1 MRSFGTR
8 ENTRGELG
16 CSLTPHKGV
25 LMEIV
30 QFLVENFKAGG
41 IFMYGIL
48 SVMVVGTAIV
58 VERTLALLI
67 RARINA
73 RMFWQDLEAL
83 IAHDKLADALQRA
96 QAESVPLAR
105 VLAAGLAS
113 AQRAEGREGVERH
126 MEEAIREVLPQ
137 LEKRIHYLYTLSN
150 VATLIGLMGTVV
162 GLITAFTAVS
172 LADPAQKAALLANGI
187 SLALNN
193 TAFGLMVAILL
204 MLAYSFM
211 QSRAAR
217 LGDEIDEFSLRLA
230 NRLSERTG
238 R

>member
-1 MRSFGTR
+1 
-8 ENTRGELG
+8 
-16 CSLTPHKGV
+16 
-25 LMEIV
+25 MEIV
-30 QFLVENFKAGG
+30 QFLVANFESGG
-41 IFMYGIL
+41 IFMWGIL
-48 SVMVVGTAIV
+48 AVLVVGTAIV
-58 VERTLALLI
+58 VDRALALLI
-67 RARINA
+67 RARLN
-73 RMFWQDLEAL
+73 
-83 IAHDKLADALQRA
+83 ADAFWRELDPLLQHGKVADA
-96 QAESVPLAR
+96 QQHAEGSPAPLAR
-105 VLAAGLAS
+105 VLAAGLAA
-113 AQRAEGREGVERH
+113 AQRGEDRESIDRRI
-126 MEEAIREVLPQ
+126 EETVRSVLPQ

-150 VATLIGLMGTVV
+150 VATLIGLLGTVV

-217 LGDEIDEFSLRLA
+217 LGDEIDEYSLRLA
-230 NRLSERTG
+230 NRLSERPG

>member
-1 MRSFGTR
+1 
-8 ENTRGELG
+8 
-16 CSLTPHKGV
+16 
-25 LMEIV
+25 MEIV
-30 QFLVENFKAGG
+30 QFLVANFKAGG

-48 SVMVVGTAIV
+48 SVLVVGTAIA
-58 VERTLALLI
+58 VERSLALLI
-67 RARINA
+67 RGRVNA
-73 RMFWQDLEAL
+73 RALWRDIEAL
-83 IAHDKLADALQRA
+83 VAHDKLADALQQA
-96 QAESVPLAR
+96 QALSAPLAR
-105 VLAAGLAS
+105 VLAAGLAA
-113 AQRAEGREGVERH
+113 AQRAEGRESVERH
-126 MEEAIREVLPQ
+126 IEEATREILPQ

-150 VATLIGLMGTVV
+150 VATLIGLLGTVV

-230 NRLSERTG
+230 NRLSERTE

>member
-1 MRSFGTR
+1 
-8 ENTRGELG
+8 
-16 CSLTPHKGV
+16 
-25 LMEIV
+25 MEIV
-30 QFLVENFKAGG
+30 EFLVANFRAGG

-48 SVMVVGTAIV
+48 SVLVVGTAIA
-58 VERTLALLI
+58 VERSLALVI
-67 RARINA
+67 RGRVNA
-73 RMFWQDLEAL
+73 RSLWRDIEAF
-83 IAHDKLADALQRA
+83 ITHDKLADALQRA
-96 QAESVPLAR
+96 QGLSAPLAR
-105 VLAAGLAS
+105 VLAAGLAA

-126 MEEAIREVLPQ
+126 IEEAIREVLPQ

-150 VATLIGLMGTVV
+150 VATLIGLLGTVV

-204 MLAYSFM
+204 MLSYSFM

-217 LGDEIDEFSLRLA
+217 LGDEID
-230 NRLSERTG
+230 
-238 R
+238 

>member
-1 MRSFGTR
+1 M
-8 ENTRGELG
+8 EL
-16 CSLTPHKGV
+16 V
-25 LMEIV
+25 E
-30 QFLVENFKAGG
+30 FLVANFKAGG

-48 SVMVVGTAIV
+48 AVLAVGTAIV
-58 VERTLALLI
+58 VERSLALI
-67 RARINA
+67 VRNRVNA
-73 RMFWQDLEAL
+73 RALWADLVEL
-83 IAHDKLADALQRA
+83 IEHDKLADAIQRA
-96 QAESVPLAR
+96 DAAAAPLAR
-105 VLAAGLAS
+105 VLGAGLAL
-113 AQRAEGREGVERH
+113 AHRGQGRDAIERG
-126 MEEAIREVLPQ
+126 MEEAMREVLPA

-150 VATLIGLMGTVV
+150 VATLIGLLGTVV

-217 LGDEIDEFSLRLA
+217 LGDEIDEFALRLA
-230 NRLSERTG
+230 NRLAARTHP

>member
-1 MRSFGTR
+1 
-8 ENTRGELG
+8 
-16 CSLTPHKGV
+16 
-25 LMEIV
+25 MEIV
-30 QFLVENFKAGG
+30 QFLVANFKAGG

-48 SVMVVGTAIV
+48 AVLVVGTAIV
-58 VERTLALLI
+58 VERTIALLI
-67 RARINA
+67 RGRIAARV
-73 RMFWQDLEAL
+73 FWQNLESL
-83 IAHDKLADALQRA
+83 IAHDKLADALQTA
-96 QAESVPLAR
+96 QTPSAPLAR
-105 VLAAGLAS
+105 VLAAGLAA
-113 AQRAEGREGVERH
+113 AQRGEGRDGIDRRL
-126 MEEAIREVLPQ
+126 EEAVREVLPQ
-137 LEKRIHYLYTLSN
+137 LETRIHYLYTLSN
-150 VATLIGLMGTVV
+150 VATLIGLLGTVV

-217 LGDEIDEFSLRLA
+217 LGDEIDEYSLRLA
-230 NRLSERTG
+230 NRLTDRAG

>member
-1 MRSFGTR
+1 
-8 ENTRGELG
+8 
-16 CSLTPHKGV
+16 
-25 LMEIV
+25 MEIV
-30 QFLVENFKAGG
+30 QFLVANFESGG

-48 SVMVVGTAIV
+48 AVLVVGTAIV
-58 VERTLALLI
+58 AERVLALLI
-67 RARINA
+67 RSRINA
-73 RMFWQDLEAL
+73 EAFWREIDAL
-83 IAHDKLADALQRA
+83 LQHGKVADAQQHADRTTA
-96 QAESVPLAR
+96 PLGR
-105 VLAAGLAS
+105 VLAAGLAA
-113 AQRAEGREGVERH
+113 AQRGDDREGIDRRI
-126 MEEAIREVLPQ
+126 EEAVRSALPR

-150 VATLIGLMGTVV
+150 VATLVGLLGTVV

-172 LADPAQKAALLANGI
+172 LADPAQKAAMLANGI

-217 LGDEIDEFSLRLA
+217 LGDEIDEYSLRLA
-230 NRLSERTG
+230 NRLSERPG

>member
-1 MRSFGTR
+1 
-8 ENTRGELG
+8 
-16 CSLTPHKGV
+16 
-25 LMEIV
+25 MEIV
-30 QFLVENFKAGG
+30 QFLVANFESGG
-41 IFMYGIL
+41 IFMWGIL
-48 SVMVVGTAIV
+48 AVLVVGTAIV
-58 VERTLALLI
+58 VDRVLALVI
-67 RARINA
+67 RGRLN
-73 RMFWQDLEAL
+73 
-83 IAHDKLADALQRA
+83 ADAFWGELDALLQHGKVA
-96 QAESVPLAR
+96 DAHQHAERSPAPLAR
-105 VLAAGLAS
+105 VLAAGLAAS
-113 AQRAEGREGVERH
+113 QRGEDRDGIDRH
-126 MEEAIREVLPQ
+126 IEEAVRSTLPQ

-150 VATLIGLMGTVV
+150 VATLIGLLGTVV

-217 LGDEIDEFSLRLA
+217 LGDEIDEYSLRLA
-230 NRLSERTG
+230 NRLSERPA

>member
-1 MRSFGTR
+1 
-8 ENTRGELG
+8 
-16 CSLTPHKGV
+16 
-25 LMEIV
+25 MEIV
-30 QFLVENFKAGG
+30 QFLVANFKSGG

-48 SVMVVGTAIV
+48 AVLVVGTAIV

-67 RARINA
+67 RSRVNA
-73 RMFWQDLEAL
+73 RALWQDLEAL

-96 QAESVPLAR
+96 QAVSAPLAR
-105 VLAAGLAS
+105 VLAAGLA
-113 AQRAEGREGVERH
+113 AGQRGEGRDGVDRH
-126 MEEAIREVLPQ
+126 LEEAIREVLPQ

-150 VATLIGLMGTVV
+150 VATLIGLLGTVV

-217 LGDEIDEFSLRLA
+217 LGDEIDEFSLRLG

>member
-1 MRSFGTR
+1 
-8 ENTRGELG
+8 
-16 CSLTPHKGV
+16 
-25 LMEIV
+25 MEIV
-30 QFLVENFKAGG
+30 QFLVANFKSGG

-48 SVMVVGTAIV
+48 AVMVVGTAITV
-58 VERTLALLI
+58 DRAIALLI
-67 RARINA
+67 RSRVNA
-73 RMFWQDLEAL
+73 RALWHELESL
-83 IAHDKLADALQRA
+83 IDHDKLVDALQRT
-96 QAESVPLAR
+96 QASPVPLAR
-105 VLAAGLAS
+105 VLAAGLTA
-113 AQRAEGREGVERH
+113 AQRPEGRARVEH
-126 MEEAIREVLPQ
+126 HVEEAIREILPQ

-150 VATLIGLMGTVV
+150 VATLIGLLGTVV
-162 GLITAFTAVS
+162 GLIQAFTAVS

-217 LGDEIDEFSLRLA
+217 LGDEIDELSLRLV
-230 NRLSERTG
+230 NRLGERPE

>member
-1 MRSFGTR
+1 
-8 ENTRGELG
+8 
-16 CSLTPHKGV
+16 
-25 LMEIV
+25 MEIV
-30 QFLVENFKAGG
+30 QFLVANFKAGG

-48 SVMVVGTAIV
+48 SVLVVGTAIA
-58 VERTLALLI
+58 VERSLALVI
-67 RARINA
+67 RGRVNA
-73 RMFWQDLEAL
+73 RSLWRDIEAL

-96 QAESVPLAR
+96 QGPAAPLAR
-105 VLAAGLAS
+105 VLAAGLAA

-126 MEEAIREVLPQ
+126 IEEAIREVLPQ

-150 VATLIGLMGTVV
+150 VATLIGLLGTVV

-204 MLAYSFM
+204 MLSYSFM

-217 LGDEIDEFSLRLA
+217 LGDEIDEFSLRLV

>member
-1 MRSFGTR
+1 
-8 ENTRGELG
+8 
-16 CSLTPHKGV
+16 
-25 LMEIV
+25 MEIV
-30 QFLVENFKAGG
+30 QFLVANFKAGG

-48 SVMVVGTAIV
+48 VVLVVGTAIV
-58 VERTLALLI
+58 AERTISLLI
-67 RARINA
+67 RGRIAARV
-73 RMFWQDLEAL
+73 FWQDLESL

-96 QAESVPLAR
+96 QTQAAPLAR
-105 VLAAGLAS
+105 VLAAGLAA
-113 AQRAEGREGVERH
+113 AQRGEGRDGVDRRV
-126 MEEAIREVLPQ
+126 EEAIREVLPQ
-137 LEKRIHYLYTLSN
+137 LETRIHYLYTLSN
-150 VATLIGLMGTVV
+150 VATLIGLLGTVV

-193 TAFGLMVAILL
+193 TAFGLIVAILL

-217 LGDEIDEFSLRLA
+217 LGDEIDEYSLRLA
-230 NRLSERTG
+230 NRLTERAG

>member
-1 MRSFGTR
+1 
-8 ENTRGELG
+8 
-16 CSLTPHKGV
+16 
-25 LMEIV
+25 MEIV
-30 QFLVENFKAGG
+30 QFLVANFKAGG

-48 SVMVVGTAIV
+48 SVLVVGTAIV

-67 RARINA
+67 RGRVNA
-73 RMFWQDLEAL
+73 RVLWQDLETL
-83 IAHDKLADALQRA
+83 IVHDKLADASQRA
-96 QAESVPLAR
+96 QAVSAPLGR
-105 VLAAGLAS
+105 VLAAGLA
-113 AQRAEGREGVERH
+113 AAERGEGRDSVDRH
-126 MEEAIREVLPQ
+126 MEETIREVLPQ

-150 VATLIGLMGTVV
+150 VATLIGLLGTVV

-193 TAFGLMVAILL
+193 TAFGLMVAIIL

-230 NRLSERTG
+230 NRLSDRSA

>member
-1 MRSFGTR
+1 
-8 ENTRGELG
+8 
-16 CSLTPHKGV
+16 
-25 LMEIV
+25 MEIV
-30 QFLVENFKAGG
+30 QFLVANFKSGG

-48 SVMVVGTAIV
+48 AVLVVGTAIV
-58 VERTLALLI
+58 VERSLALLI
-67 RARINA
+67 RGRVNA
-73 RMFWQDLEAL
+73 RALWQDLEAL

-96 QAESVPLAR
+96 QAVSVPLAR
-105 VLAAGLAS
+105 VLAAGLSA
-113 AQRAEGREGVERH
+113 AQRPDARDSVERH
-126 MEEAIREVLPQ
+126 IEEAVREVLPQ

-150 VATLIGLMGTVV
+150 VATLIGLLGTVV

-230 NRLSERTG
+230 NRLTERTG

>member
-1 MRSFGTR
+1 
-8 ENTRGELG
+8 
-16 CSLTPHKGV
+16 
-25 LMEIV
+25 MEIV
-30 QFLVENFKAGG
+30 QFLVANFEAGG

-48 SVMVVGTAIV
+48 AVMVVGTAIV
-58 VERTLALLI
+58 VDRTLALVI
-67 RARINA
+67 RGRINA
-73 RMFWQDLEAL
+73 GSFWREIDTLLQ
-83 IAHDKLADALQRA
+83 HGKLADALQRA
-96 QAESVPLAR
+96 DASLAPLGR
-105 VLAAGLAS
+105 VLAAGLVA
-113 AQRAEGREGVERH
+113 AHRGENREGIDRRV
-126 MEEAIREVLPQ
+126 EEAVRSVLPQ

-150 VATLIGLMGTVV
+150 VATLIGLLGTVV

-217 LGDEIDEFSLRLA
+217 LGDEIDEYSLRLA
-230 NRLSERTG
+230 NRLGERTG

>member
-1 MRSFGTR
+1 
-8 ENTRGELG
+8 
-16 CSLTPHKGV
+16 
-25 LMEIV
+25 MEMIE
-30 QFLVENFKAGG
+30 FLVANFKSGG

-48 SVMVVGTAIV
+48 LVLVVGTAIV
-58 VERTLALLI
+58 VERALALVI
-67 RARINA
+67 RGRVNA
-73 RMFWQDLEAL
+73 RAFWRELEEL
-83 IAHDKLADALQRA
+83 IGRDKLADALQHA
-96 QAESVPLAR
+96 ATTDAPLAR

-113 AQRAEGREGVERH
+113 AHRGEGREAIERG
-126 MEEAIREVLPQ
+126 MEETVREVLPQ

-150 VATLIGLMGTVV
+150 VSTLVGLLGTVV

-204 MLAYSFM
+204 MLTYSFM

-217 LGDEIDEFSLRLA
+217 IGDEIDEFSLRLA
-230 NRLSERTG
+230 NRLVARTD
-238 R
+238 RR

>member
-1 MRSFGTR
+1 
-8 ENTRGELG
+8 
-16 CSLTPHKGV
+16 
-25 LMEIV
+25 MEIV
-30 QFLVENFKAGG
+30 QFLVANFKAGG

-48 SVMVVGTAIV
+48 SVLVLGTAIV
-58 VERTLALLI
+58 VERALALLI
-67 RARINA
+67 RGRVNA
-73 RMFWQDLEAL
+73 RALWQDLDAL

-96 QAESVPLAR
+96 QAVSAPLAR
-105 VLAAGLAS
+105 VLAAGLAA
-113 AQRAEGREGVERH
+113 AQRGEGRESVDRH
-126 MEEAIREVLPQ
+126 LEETIREVLPQ

-150 VATLIGLMGTVV
+150 VATLIGLLGTVV

-230 NRLSERTG
+230 NRLSDRAG